1 MFTATR
7 PRLLVIDDDRS
18 ILTLIGTVALA
29 EGFDVVTTVDGR
41 EALAH
46 LRDRPADLV
55 LVDLRMPGLNGWDV
69 IEHIKKVSPET
80 EVIISTANVAFLITR
95 LMLFLGQFNY
105 GKRGILDLTHTRLL
119 TFASFPLYRLYE
131 LAPPVWL
138 EFTKVQDQQL
148 AGLLTKILGGF
159 ILLGYV
165 TALFFN
171 WAAREREEKAHAR
184 SAPGKTPKMSAAR
197 RTT

>member
-55 LVDLRMPGLNGWDV
+55 LVDLRMPG
-69 IEHIKKVSPET
+69 VSGLDT
-80 EVIISTANVAFLITR
+80 LKAIRATHARCQVV
-95 LMLFLGQFNY
+95 LMTGYASIDGAVEAVKLGVK
-105 GKRGILDLTHTRLL
+105 GAVILDGRVPHACLL
-119 TFASFPLYRLYE
+119 E
-131 LAPPVWL
+131 L
-138 EFTKVQDQQL
+138 FTD
-148 AGLLTKILGGF
+148 GGVGT
-159 ILLGYV
+159 IV
-165 TALFFN
+165 
-171 WAAREREEKAHAR
+171 KR
-184 SAPGKTPKMSAAR
+184 S
-197 RTT
+197 